1 MRDFIFMG
9 GYAAYIWPAWLIGVL
24 ILVGITLT
32 SIHRHRQAF
41 SKLKELTSTLTS
53 TETKA
58 ENG

>member
-9 GYAAYIWPAWLIGVL
+9 SYAAYIWPAWLIGVL

-41 SKLKELTSTLTS
+41 SKLRELTSTQTS